1 MIDLSIIIVNYN
13 VKEFLQNLLNSI
25 SKASGNL
32 TIETI
37 VVDNASTDGSVEVIR
52 DNYPE
57 VDLIASE
64 SNLGFGAANNLA
76 LERAKGKYL
85 LLINPDTI
93 VKEDTFTKL
102 INYLEQVPDI
112 GMIGCKVLNPDGTLQ
127 LSCRR
132 SFPGPWTSFT
142 KVTGLSRLFP
152 NSRLFAKYNL
162 TYLDPDES
170 YEVDAISGAFMMFRR
185 EVYEKIGGFDPQFF
199 MYGEDLD
206 LCYRTQ
212 QAGYKVFYYPETEI
226 IHYKGESTKRSSL
239 DETKVF
245 YDAMHLFVK
254 KHFSASFLVEAIL
267 QFAII
272 LRKLVAFTNVYRLV
286 IISIILDFI
295 FYVAAVLI
303 SENLYLSPQW
313 EGFPEFVKPWIY
325 ILPALIQIV
334 ISALSGSYQKNT
346 ISVFKSLFSIF
357 LGFIVLSSITFFF
370 KQYAY
375 SRAVI
380 IINYAVLLFLFPL
393 WRIFVKVIFKLGVS
407 SETRKNRTLIVGTG
421 DKAVELA
428 SKLKSSFNSIHNVVG
443 LIGATAKD
451 IDTELGSLKVVGSL
465 ENITK
470 VIHQNHVD
478 KVIFSSEEISFN
490 QIFKIVS
497 NSQEDNVEFQ
507 VAGDNLDYLVGKS
520 SVTMLENIPLLDV
533 YYNISSITSR
543 ITKRIFDVILSMI
556 VLILLYPFIYL
567 TDKLKK
573 SPGDFRKLILGAP
586 LVLSGKR
593 SFVGPKREY
602 SYKDL
607 YLGKPGLTGLWFT
620 EAFDSTDQNE
630 TGKLDIFYAKNQN
643 IWLDVEILGKT
654 LSKIFIK
661 SE

>member
-1 MIDLSIIIVNYN
+1 MVDLSIIIVNYN
-13 VKEFLQNLLNSI
+13 VKEFLQNLLYSVQ
-25 SKASGNL
+25 KATQNL
-32 TIETI
+32 SIETI
-37 VVDNASTDGSVEVIR
+37 VVDNASRDGSVEVIR
-52 DNYPE
+52 NNYPE
-57 VDLIASE
+57 VTLIASE
-64 SNLGFGAANNLA
+64 KNLGFGAANNIA
-76 LERAKGKYL
+76 MKRASGKYL

-93 VKEDTFTKL
+93 VKEDTFSILLGKL
-102 INYLEQVPDI
+102 EEEPDI

-132 SFPGPWTSFT
+132 SYPGPWTSFT
-142 KVTGLSRLFP
+142 KVAGLSGLFP

-162 TYLDPDES
+162 TYRDPDKS
-170 YEVDAISGAFMMFRR
+170 YEVDAISGAFMLFRR
-185 EVYEKIGGFDPQFF
+185 EVYERIGGFDPQFF

-267 QFAII
+267 QSAII

-286 IISIILDFI
+286 IISIIFDFI
-295 FYVAAVLI
+295 FYSAAVLI
-303 SENLYLSPQW
+303 SEHLYLSPQW
-313 EGFPEFVKPWIY
+313 KGFPEFVKPWIY
-325 ILPALIQIV
+325 ILPAFIQIV

-346 ISVFKSLFSIF
+346 ISVFRSLFSLL

-375 SRAVI
+375 SRAVVLI
-380 IINYAVLLFLFPL
+380 IYGVLLLLFPL
-393 WRIFVKVIFKLGVS
+393 WRILVKVIFKIGVS

-451 IDTELGSLKVVGSL
+451 IDTQLDSLKVVGSL
-465 ENITK
+465 ENIKK
-470 VIHQNHVD
+470 VIHQNQVD
-478 KVIFSSEEISFN
+478 KVIFSSEEITFN

-497 NSQEDNVEFQ
+497 GSQEDNVEFQ

-543 ITKRIFDVILSMI
+543 ITKRTFDIILSTL

-567 TDKLKK
+567 TDKLNRT
-573 SPGDFRKLILGAP
+573 PGDFRN
-586 LVLSGKR
+586 LVLGTPAVLTGKK
-593 SFVGPKREY
+593 SFVGPKKEY
-602 SYKDL
+602 NYKEL
-607 YLGKPGLTGLWFT
+607 YLGKPGLTGLWYT
-620 EAFDSTDQNE
+620 EVFDSTDKKE
-630 TGKLDIFYAKNQN
+630 TDKLDIFYAKNQN

-654 LSKIFIK
+654 LSKMFIK